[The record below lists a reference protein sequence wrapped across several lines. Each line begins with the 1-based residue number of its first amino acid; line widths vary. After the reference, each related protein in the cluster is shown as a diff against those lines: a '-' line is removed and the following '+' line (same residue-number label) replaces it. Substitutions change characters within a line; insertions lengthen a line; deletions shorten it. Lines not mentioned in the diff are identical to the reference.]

1 MHVRKIYL
9 VSLFLSVNP
18 SANDSISGRIHG
30 PMVPVADEIGQFLQK
45 IAFGRTRTDTLS
57 NTSS

>member
-1 MHVRKIYL
+1 MEPL
-9 VSLFLSVNP
+9 
-18 SANDSISGRIHG
+18 
-30 PMVPVADEIGQFLQK
+30 ADEIGQFQEK